1 MRNLKTELEET
12 LEVILSSFPP
22 DVVVCCASP
31 AVGQRQRALG
41 GGGQAA
47 PGQHVPCRVA
57 LGSTSLFRTRRPG
70 SVLWGS
76 VKTSRD
82 WTSPIV
88 LTRHGSQQ
96 SSGPVIALV
105 NFQINIDSAL
115 KEAPPAQ

>member
-47 PGQHVPCRVA
+47 RGAARSLSRGSRKHLLIQNQTTWVCPLGQC
-57 LGSTSLFRTRRPG
+57 
-70 SVLWGS
+70 
-76 VKTSRD
+76 
-82 WTSPIV
+82 
-88 LTRHGSQQ
+88 Q
-96 SSGPVIALV
+96 
-105 NFQINIDSAL
+105 NFQGLDITYSPDSSRFA
-115 KEAPPAQ
+115 AVFRSCHCSR